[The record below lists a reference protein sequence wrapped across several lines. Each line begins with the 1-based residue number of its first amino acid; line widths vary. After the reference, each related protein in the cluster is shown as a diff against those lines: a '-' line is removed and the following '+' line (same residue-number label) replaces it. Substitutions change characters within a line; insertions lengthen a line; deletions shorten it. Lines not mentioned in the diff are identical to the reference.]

1 LKEPLSPF
9 SAAGGR
15 SQNDQ
20 IGAEIDRYGKVIYP
34 IRTMDDLD
42 RKLIT
47 LLRHDGRRSI
57 SDLAADLDLTRATVR
72 ARLEKLEQS
81 GEIIGFT
88 VILRSDAIDLPVR
101 GITMIEIAGQAAD
114 TVIDALSGFTE
125 VSSIHTTNGNWD
137 LVVELGTSDLIA
149 FDQVLRRI
157 RMIPGVTNSETSLLL
172 ATPRSVKAR
181 L

>member
-1 LKEPLSPF
+1 MEGPDGSGKTTQLTALAKNLRALGYAVAETAEPTASTT
-9 SAAGGR
+9 GG
-15 SQNDQ
+15 
-20 IGAEIDRYGKVIYP
+20 
-34 IRTMDDLD
+34 
-42 RKLIT
+42 
-47 LLRHDGRRSI
+47 
-57 SDLAADLDLTRATVR
+57 LAR
-72 ARLEKLEQS
+72 
-81 GEIIGFT
+81 
-88 VILRSDAIDLPVR
+88 
-101 GITMIEIAGQAAD
+101 
-114 TVIDALSGFTE
+114 DALSGFTE